1 MITSPG
7 QLLVND
13 ALPED
18 LRRPHWQLDKK
29 GVTELFSR
37 VAERHP
43 DQYRDIAQKLMS
55 GGHFAAQSAGTTIK
69 LRDLLPPPEVEQK
82 LQDLRN
88 RVQTVADQNLPNEQK
103 EKLIVDTV
111 LKHSDGLEKLLME
124 HGLASGNSLATQ
136 VASGS
141 RGNPTQFKQLVA
153 GDMLVA
159 DHRNRVIPVP
169 VLRGYANGVEPAEYF
184 AAAYGARRGTIS
196 TKFATQRAGFLG
208 KQLAMIAHRLVV
220 SEKDCGTST
229 GLPVEGGDKDNL
241 GAVLAHDAGGHK
253 AGTIISAD
261 MLADLKGKKILVR
274 SPTTCQSSRGVCAKC
289 VGVRE
294 KGHLPDVGENVGMAA
309 AQAVSEPLAQSS
321 LCLAKGTLVRMA
333 DSTEQAIEDIKPGDW
348 VLGADVQGRAFPVKV
363 LRQFDNGLKACYRT
377 TFRIGTQHDAEAVQ
391 LTSTLDHKILATTWY
406 SNCHSERYNNTA
418 RVLPVGFKNKRLSA
432 VYPSSTRF
440 NCTFKEPRALLL
452 GLLLGDGCYTKSV
465 GRPYF
470 SCDDPQLIQELTPY
484 LQAMNL
490 QLGFHKGSK
499 CYWRV
504 SQIKDTIN
512 QDPKTGRVVAGSRNP
527 AKLLLQYYGIDE
539 KYAHE
544 KEIPSQLFKADD
556 ATIADLIAGLWIT
569 DGSLYL
575 TERGRRLHLGFTS
588 TSPVLVR
595 QMKWL
600 LQWRFGIYSAAV
612 HFSPMSQNKTR
623 KHDVY
628 SFAIA
633 RQDAVKRFIEK
644 IPLRGV
650 KAEKARMWADRLI
663 NENALQHQRG
673 ARTSQTFVGNLPT
686 FDIEVE
692 HPDHLFV
699 LANGLIV
706 SNSEKHSGG
715 AVTKRAADTSGFD
728 YINRLIQTPKQFS
741 GSAVVANKSGR
752 ITEISDA
759 PQGGKFIYVDNE
771 KHYVPPGEVL
781 QVKPGDKLDAGDL
794 LSDGIPNPADIVA
807 HKGIGEGR
815 RSFTQILYKALADS
829 GIKAHRRNVEL
840 ISRGLINHVKWSGE
854 DAENHVLPDDVV
866 PYDNVTRSY
875 RPRVDAKTVDPSRAL
890 DMHLE
895 HPVLHY
901 SIGTK
906 ITPRVA
912 GELKEFGVTQV
923 VAHLEPPP
931 FTPTMVHGREVG
943 LRDPN
948 WITRMGSSY
957 LQKGFLE
964 GVHRARKAPT
974 SDTSFYPSLAKVK
987 GFGSDLSSSG
997 TY

>member
-18 LRRPHWQLDKK
+18 LRRPQWRLDKK
-29 GVTELFSR
+29 GVTELFTQIANR
-37 VAERHP
+37 YP
-43 DQYRDIAQKLMS
+43 DRYRDIAQQLMS
-55 GGHFAAQSAGTTIK
+55 SGHFSAQSSGTTLR
-69 LRDLLPPPEVEQK
+69 LRDLMLPPEVEQRMQS
-82 LQDLRN
+82 LRSQVQALAEQDIPR
-88 RVQTVADQNLPNEQK
+88 EQK
-103 EKLIVDTV
+103 EKLIVDLV
-111 LKHSDGLEKLLME
+111 FKGSNGLEKTLMD
-124 HGLASGNSLATQ
+124 HGLTHDNNLAAQ
-136 VASGS
+136 VSSGS

-169 VLRGYANGVEPAEYF
+169 VLHGYANGVEPAEYF
-184 AAAYGARRGTIS
+184 AASYGARRGTIS
-196 TKFATQRAGFLG
+196 TKFATRNAGFLG

-220 SEKDCGTST
+220 SEKDCGATT
-229 GLPVEGGDKDNL
+229 GMPVEGSDKDNI
-241 GAVLAHDAGGHK
+241 GSVLAQDTGGHK
-253 AGTIISAD
+253 AGTIITAD
-261 MLADLKGKKILVR
+261 MLGDFQDKKILVR

-294 KGHLPDVGENVGMAA
+294 KGHLPEVGENVGMAA

-333 DSTEQAIEDIKPGDW
+333 DSTEQAIEKIKPGDW
-348 VLGADVQGRAFPVKV
+348 VLGADIQGRAFPVKV
-363 LRQFDNGLKACYRT
+363 LRRFDNGLRACHQT
-377 TFRIGTQHDAEAVQ
+377 TFRIGTQHAAEATQ

-406 SNCHSERYNNTA
+406 SNCQSEQYNNTA
-418 RVLPVGFKNKRLSA
+418 RILPVGFKNSRLSA
-432 VYPSSTRF
+432 VYPSSIRF
-440 NCTFKEPRALLL
+440 NCTLKEPRALLL

-470 SCDDPQLIQELTPY
+470 SCDDPQLISELAAY

-490 QLGFHKGSK
+490 QLVFHKGSK

-512 QDPKTGRVVAGSRNP
+512 QDPKTGRTTAGSRNP
-527 AKLLLQYYGIDE
+527 AKILLQHYGIDE

-544 KEIPSQLFKADD
+544 KEIPSQLLKADN
-556 ATIADLIAGLWIT
+556 ATVADLIAGLWIT

-575 TERGRRLHLGFTS
+575 TEKGRRLHLGFTS

-595 QMKWL
+595 QLKWL
-600 LQWRFGIYSAAV
+600 LQWRFGIYGAAV

-633 RQDAVKRFIEK
+633 RQDAVRRFVEK
-644 IPLRGV
+644 IPLRGI
-650 KAEKARMWADRLI
+650 KAEKARMWADRLV

-673 ARTSQTFVGNLPT
+673 SRTSQTFVGNLPT
-686 FDIEVE
+686 FDIEVD

-715 AVTKRAADTSGFD
+715 AVTKRAAETSGFD

-741 GSAVVANKSGR
+741 GSAVVASRAGR
-752 ITEISDA
+752 ITDIVDA
-759 PQGGKFIYVDNE
+759 PQGGKFVYVDSE
-771 KHYVPPGEVL
+771 KHYVPPSETVS
-781 QVKPGDKLDAGDL
+781 VKPGDKLDAGDL
-794 LSDGIPNPADIVA
+794 LSEGVPNPADVVA

-815 RSFTQILYKALADS
+815 RSFTQTLYKALADS

-840 ISRGLINHVKWSGE
+840 ISRGLINHVKWNGE
-854 DAENHVLPDDVV
+854 DPDHHVLPDDIV
-866 PYDNVTRSY
+866 PYDSISKSY
-875 RPRVDAKTVDPSRAL
+875 RPRADARTLEPARAV

-895 HPVLHY
+895 HPALHY

-912 GELKEFGVTQV
+912 NELNEFGVNQV
-923 VAHLEPPP
+923 VAHPEPPP
-931 FTPTMVHGREVG
+931 FDPHMLHGREVG
-943 LRDPN
+943 LKDPN
-948 WITRMGSSY
+948 WVTRMGSSY
-957 LQKGFLE
+957 LEKGFLE
-964 GVHRARKAPT
+964 GVHRGRTAQT
-974 SDTSFYPSLAKVK
+974 SDTSFYPSLAKTK
-987 GFGSDLSSSG
+987 GFGSDLDKSG